1 MIRKHFKKV
10 LLVAPD
16 VFPDQLLAGFKN
28 IKHISSV
35 SGIFPALQELNP
47 EIIIFDCDYVG
58 KDIEKILRRIN
69 INKFYNKLKIGCYK
83 SVVNE
88 ETDSLLIAL
97 GADYLIY
104 KEDLV
109 RPEKNKTLL
118 NNFGAI
124 FDTSILKWV
133 ANVSH

>member
-16 VFPDQLLAGFKN
+16 VFPGQLLAGFKN
-28 IKHISSV
+28 VKHISVIS
-35 SGIFPALQELNP
+35 SIFPTLQELNP
-47 EIIIFDCDYVG
+47 EMIIFDCDYIG

-83 SVVNE
+83 SVLNE

-97 GADYLIY
+97 GADYLICR
-104 KEDLV
+104 EDLV
-109 RPEKNKTLL
+109 KPEKNKTLL
-118 NNFGAI
+118 NNFSAI
-124 FDTSILKWV
+124 FDISILKWV